1 MLPLTVITGI
11 YGMNFDFMP
20 ELHWKFGYPLV
31 LVAMLVVSVLMIAY
45 FRRKKWL

>member
-20 ELHWKFGYPLV
+20 ELHWRFGYPLIIFLMA
-31 LVAMLVVSVLMIAY
+31 LVSGGMLFY
-45 FRRKKWL
+45 FRRRNWL

>member
-20 ELHWKFGYPLV
+20 ELHWKFGYPLIL
-31 LVAMLVVSVLMIAY
+31 LVMLVVSVLMITY
-45 FRRKKWL
+45 FRRRNWL